1 MRLTSVLRTDVRR
14 MAINI
19 KMIQPEKIVTT
30 IAAQLAK
37 QTGPAVT
44 QYELAC
50 LVYQSLPDKKLATS
64 FAKKQFE
71 EVLGLL
77 QQFHLIRP
85 IEPFSE
91 THGYQLF
98 GHERRTVIELACS
111 LDPFAYVSHLSSME
125 HYGLTDRFS
134 QLVYLTR
141 PKSSEWAA
149 LAKAKMN
156 RDLGQQAENFLKLG
170 YPKLIRPTF
179 KKLSGITVH
188 LLERSNQGAFRTTA
202 HSSLRVATMG
212 RVFLDML
219 REPSLCGGIQHVVD
233 IYTHHAKKYLS
244 LIADELN
251 THGAPIDKVRAGYL
265 LSEVCKLDH
274 PAFADWEKFAQRGGS
289 RKLDPEGE
297 FEPHYSKRW
306 QLSINLPSL
315 F

>member
-1 MRLTSVLRTDVRR
+1 
-14 MAINI
+14 MAKNI
-19 KMIQPEKIVTT
+19 KTIQPEQIAST

-50 LVYQSLPDKKLATS
+50 LVYQSLPDKKLATAS
-64 FAKKQFE
+64 AKKQFE
-71 EVLGLL
+71 EVLALL

-85 IEPFSE
+85 IEPFAE
-91 THGYQLF
+91 TRGYQLF
-98 GHERRTVIELACS
+98 GHERCTVIELACS

-141 PKSSEWAA
+141 PKASEWAA

-156 RDLGQQAENFLKLG
+156 RDLGQQSENFLKLG
-170 YPKLIRPTF
+170 YPKPIRPTF

-202 HSSLRVATMG
+202 HSSLRIATIG

-219 REPSLCGGIQHVVD
+219 REPALCGGLQHVVD
-233 IYTHHAKKYLS
+233 IYTNHAKKYL
-244 LIADELN
+244 AFVVDELN
-251 THGAPIDKVRAGYL
+251 AHGAPIDKVRAGYL
-265 LSEVCKLDH
+265 LSEVCKLEH

-289 RKLDPEGE
+289 RKLDPEAE
-297 FEPHYSKRW
+297 FEPFFSERW
-306 QLSINLPSL
+306 KLSINLPSL
-315 F
+315 LNNENTFE